1 MLSSTAVLLAL
12 ASSLTQLSDNGEQLL
27 HANLDR
33 DNDGCLSIFELGR
46 LNRTA
51 FQESGQLFEPT
62 TYDKT
67 TTSPDH
73 GFFTALLLLPVVGLS
88 SFIVCESWE
97 TFGAP
102 LLVFSAGQALLYC
115 GVPGAHCILNL

>member
-51 FQESGQLFEPT
+51 FQSGQLFEPT